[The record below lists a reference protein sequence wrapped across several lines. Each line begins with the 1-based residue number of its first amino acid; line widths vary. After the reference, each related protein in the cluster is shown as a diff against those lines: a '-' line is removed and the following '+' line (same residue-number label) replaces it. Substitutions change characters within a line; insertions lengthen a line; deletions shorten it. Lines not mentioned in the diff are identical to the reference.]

1 MIYEKVK
8 DADFNILYNFIND
21 SFKINEEIFDVVK
34 SFCVKRVYKKG
45 DCILKEGDIEQYSN
59 VVIKG
64 VVHQY
69 IVDVDREVTTNLTPA
84 SLGFNSLMSY
94 VNQVP
99 TEEIQEAL
107 TDVEIISI
115 KKEDIETILQRS
127 NEVGFLLYRLHE
139 DILLDRENRMHL
151 LQYRSAA
158 KRFKLFYE
166 NVKRSKLI
174 IKHTPDKYIARYL
187 KMNPQQYSKEKNIFY
202 KSL

>member
-1 MIYEKVK
+1 MICKKLK
-8 DADFNILYNFIND
+8 DEDFKILYDFFNN
-21 SFKINEEIFDVVK
+21 SYKINEEIFNVVK
-34 SFCVKRVYKKG
+34 SFCIKRVYQKG
-45 DCILKEGDIEQYSN
+45 ECILKEGEIEQYSN

-69 IVDVDREVTTNLTPA
+69 IVDIDKEVTTNLTPA
-84 SLGFNSLMSY
+84 GLGFNSLVSY

-107 TDVEIISI
+107 TDVELISL
-115 KKEDIETILQRS
+115 KKEHIEEILKNY
-127 NEVGFLLYRLHE
+127 NEIGILLYRLHE

-158 KRFKLFYE
+158 KRFKYFYE
-166 NVKRSKLI
+166 NVERSKLI
-174 IKHTPDKYIARYL
+174 IQHTPDKHIARYL